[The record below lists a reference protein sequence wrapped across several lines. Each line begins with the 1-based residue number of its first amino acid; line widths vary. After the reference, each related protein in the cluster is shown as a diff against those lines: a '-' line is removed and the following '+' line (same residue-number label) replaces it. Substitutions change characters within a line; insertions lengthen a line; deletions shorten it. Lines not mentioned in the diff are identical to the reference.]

1 MSIDEEKVRQ
11 AIEVSQ
17 STFPQVTGSLRVFLL
32 GIVIVFLGL
41 GIIILLLPSLEKMGQ
56 VLIINPVAD
65 FIIKVIVWC
74 LLVFVVLGIVCIFAK
89 AARLPSFIILA
100 VYLIGFGILAEV
112 NWFYTRLDYRLHQKN
127 TPESR
132 ECVVVMRKAA
142 HDGTIFLGEDLD
154 EFVEDEEYYHFTFY
168 LTVRFTDTNTEYE
181 FQSTNKPMPFFNSVR
196 EGGSYT
202 LRMVRG
208 SAKLQYITAVE
219 PRVEK

>member
-1 MSIDEEKVRQ
+1 MPIDEEKVRQ

-17 STFPQVTGSLRVFLL
+17 SSFPQVTGSLRIFLL

-74 LLVFVVLGIVCIFAK
+74 LLVFVVLGIVCIFSK

-112 NWFYTRLDYRLHQKN
+112 NWFYTRLDYRLHHKN
-127 TPESR
+127 KPELR
-132 ECVVVMRKAA
+132 ECVVILRKAA
-142 HDGTIFLGEDLD
+142 HNGTIFLGEDLD
-154 EFVEDEEYYHFTFY
+154 EFVEGEEYYHFTFY
-168 LTVRFTDTNTEYE
+168 LTLRFTDTGKEQE
-181 FQSTNKPMPFFNSVR
+181 FQSTNTPMPFFNSVR
-196 EGGSYT
+196 EGGTYNIRI
-202 LRMVRG
+202 LHG
-208 SAKLQYITAVE
+208 SMKLQYITSITQSD
-219 PRVEK
+219 K

>member
-17 STFPQVTGSLRVFLL
+17 SSFPQVTGSLRIFLL

-74 LLVFVVLGIVCIFAK
+74 LLVFVVLGIVCIFSK

-112 NWFYTRLDYRLHQKN
+112 NWFYTRLDYRLHHKN
-127 TPESR
+127 KPELR
-132 ECVVVMRKAA
+132 ECVVILRKAA
-142 HDGTIFLGEDLD
+142 HNGTIFLGEDLD
-154 EFVEDEEYYHFTFY
+154 EFVEGEEYYHFTFY
-168 LTVRFTDTNTEYE
+168 LTVRFTDTGKEQE
-181 FQSTNKPMPFFNSVR
+181 FQSTNTPMPFFQTLK
-196 EGGSYT
+196 EGDRYN
-202 LRMVRG
+202 LHIIRG
-208 SAKLQYITAVE
+208 SAKLEYVTGVE
-219 PRVEK
+219 TSGER